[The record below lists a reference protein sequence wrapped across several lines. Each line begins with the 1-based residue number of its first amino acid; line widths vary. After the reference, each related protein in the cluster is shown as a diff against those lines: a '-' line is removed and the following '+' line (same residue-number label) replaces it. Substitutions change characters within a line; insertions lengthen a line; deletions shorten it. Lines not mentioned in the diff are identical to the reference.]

1 MARSGNIILRVSK
14 AEKALIEE
22 NARAAGR
29 TVSEYLRTMA
39 LLGTPDLRPSA
50 GPKAKR
56 PQRAGDFEGRVEE
69 LARTMPRRNAEV
81 LARRELRL

>member
-1 MARSGNIILRVSK
+1 MARSGYIILRASK

-29 TVSEYLRTMA
+29 TVSEYLRTMG
-39 LLGTPDLRPSA
+39 LLGTPDTA

-69 LARTMPRRNAEV
+69 LAETMPRRNAEV
-81 LARRELRL
+81 LARRERLKA